1 MRSNTLIDLGPGRPR
16 ERPAS
21 AFPRFTRDAGLCSTL
36 AVACALWLSTPAMS
50 RADDVPAAAPAA
62 TDQLPSTEHSPGDDP
77 LPDRPYGRP
86 QAVRP
91 HGQSLDY
98 RVKLLATELGL
109 DAGQQVQVRK
119 VLEDQRQ
126 QMKALWADT
135 GMPAGQRV
143 NATRAISDRT
153 ADRIRALLNEE
164 QRKKY
169 IAERKPR
176 AAGDDA
182 GKPDVEHWMDATR
195 PK

>member
-1 MRSNTLIDLGPGRPR
+1 MGRNALVDMTRGRPR
-16 ERPAS
+16 ERSAS
-21 AFPRFTRDAGLCSTL
+21 AFLGFARYGGLGSSL
-36 AVACALWLSTPAMS
+36 AVGCALWLSMPAITRADETPA
-50 RADDVPAAAPAA
+50 APPVA
-62 TDQLPSTEHSPGDDP
+62 TAQLPSEEHSPGDDP

-91 HGQSLDY
+91 HGQTLDY
-98 RVKLLATELGL
+98 RMKLLTAELNL
-109 DAGQQVQVRK
+109 DPAQQAQVRQA
-119 VLEDQRQ
+119 LEEQRQ

-135 GMPAGQRV
+135 SIPAGQRV
-143 NATRAISDRT
+143 NATRVISDKT
-153 ADRIRALLNEE
+153 ADRIRGLLNEE

-182 GKPDVEHWMDATR
+182 GKPDVEHWMEATR